1 MASIN
6 GLPPSIVPGSTKTN
20 KTTKKNEVKKGQT
33 PTSVGQPTQ
42 VANAVSNSIRHVSES
57 DIHRAQV
64 QYDLPEGQSRKA
76 MQEYLSVMTQSKRDE
91 LAKLLGV
98 DIYI

>member
-1 MASIN
+1 MVSIN

-20 KTTKKNEVKKGQT
+20 KTNKKNEVKKGQVT
-33 PTSVGQPTQ
+33 TSVGQPTQ
-42 VANAVSNSIRHVSES
+42 VANAVANSIRHVNES